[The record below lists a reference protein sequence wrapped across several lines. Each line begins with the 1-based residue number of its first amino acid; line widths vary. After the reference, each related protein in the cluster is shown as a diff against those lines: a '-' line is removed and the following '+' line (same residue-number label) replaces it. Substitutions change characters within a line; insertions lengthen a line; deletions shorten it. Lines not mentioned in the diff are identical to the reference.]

1 MLNDFNII
9 EDKSKIVIYG
19 NGNVGRIIAEELK
32 NKGLKIIFCDTNNK
46 TETDEN
52 CNPSELLSVYKDFY
66 VLIGSTKF
74 ATEIYNNLKKIGVS
88 DTRIFS
94 ASTIYKNHFSNIFQS
109 TDFDEISNYFSYD
122 RAISEINAK
131 TNDGWFL
138 RQLDLII
145 TEICTLKCV
154 SCGSLMPYYKCPKN
168 LDEETVIHSLENLL
182 STGCYIS
189 LLDMVG
195 GEPFLNQKLMVKI
208 LDRFG
213 KNPQIGCF
221 VTISNGTIVP
231 KRETVEALSRCNKA
245 YVIFSN
251 YGMLSTKQNE
261 AIKTLQLGR
270 VPCIVIKDE
279 DVTARAGT
287 MWVDYGEVKK
297 YPYSREVFQRYFNDC
312 MDAKSCTTMLNG
324 CLYICPRTAHAMNA
338 NLLPRIPGNFVDFL
352 SRDFDPTTTK
362 NLCQI
367 LLHPTVYPEACEY
380 CNRGAGI
387 KVMRAKQL

>member
-1 MLNDFNII
+1 MLSDFNII
-9 EDKSKIVIYG
+9 ENKSKIVIYG

-32 NKGLKIIFCDTNNK
+32 NKGIKIVFCDKNNK
-46 TETDEN
+46 IETNEN
-52 CNPSELLSVYKDFY
+52 CNPSELLSIYRDSPI
-66 VLIGSTKF
+66 LIGSTKF
-74 ATEIYNNLKKIGVS
+74 ATEIYNDLKKIGVS

-94 ASTIYKNHFSNIFQS
+94 ASSVYKKSYSDISRS

-122 RAISEINAK
+122 RAISEISAK
-131 TNDGWFL
+131 VNGGWFL

-154 SCGSLMPYYKCPKN
+154 SCGSLMPHYKCPKN
-168 LDEETVIHSLENLL
+168 LDEETVIQSLENLL

-189 LLDMVG
+189 LLDIVG
-195 GEPFLNQKLMVKI
+195 GEPFLNEKLMVKI

-213 KNPQIGCF
+213 RNPQIGCF

-231 KRETVEALSRCNKA
+231 KSETVEALSRCSKA

-251 YGMLSTKQNE
+251 YGMLSTKQDE

-279 DVTARAGT
+279 DITAMNGT

-297 YPYSREVFQRYFNDC
+297 YPYSREIFQRYFNDC
-312 MDAKSCTTMLNG
+312 IDAKNCTTMLNG
-324 CLYICPRTAHAMNA
+324 CLYICPRIAHAMNA
-338 NLLPRIPGNFVDFL
+338 NLMPKIPRNFVDFL
-352 SRDFDPTTTK
+352 SRDFNPATTK
-362 NLCQI
+362 DLCQI
-367 LLHPTVYPEACEY
+367 LLHPAVYPEACEY

-387 KVMRAKQL
+387 KVMRAKQV